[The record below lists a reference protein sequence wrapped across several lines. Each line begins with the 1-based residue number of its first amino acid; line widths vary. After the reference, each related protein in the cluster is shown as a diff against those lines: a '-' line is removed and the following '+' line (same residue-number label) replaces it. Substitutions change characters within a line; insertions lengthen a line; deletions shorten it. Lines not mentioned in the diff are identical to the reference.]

1 MKNKID
7 KKSNIS
13 IDLMG
18 GDHSPDKTLKGI
30 DLFVKRYNKENDY
43 FFYLFGDSEIVIP
56 KINKLKYLKS
66 NYKIIDTK
74 ITVSNDLS
82 PMSALKKG
90 KGSSMWESIYSQTS
104 LNADVTLSA
113 GNTGVFLVMSKMILK
128 MLEGI
133 DRPALAGLWPN
144 DNGMNLVLDLGANVE
159 CSDKNLIDFSEM
171 GAALYKS
178 LFPDVDV
185 KVSLLNIGSE
195 ELKGTEILKKA
206 HSKLKI
212 LENMGDFKFVGYI
225 EGNQIMSNIS
235 NVIITDGFTGNVAL
249 KTAEGVANFLTKNLK
264 KYLSENIFSKLSLIF
279 SYFSLKKFK
288 NKLDPRKYNGAIFLG
303 LKGPVVKS
311 HGATDALGFSYSVE
325 LCYKIAKG
333 NLKDKIKQN
342 LENVKNLDEK
352 D

>member
-1 MKNKID
+1 MSNPD
-7 KKSNIS
+7 KKIKIS

-18 GDHSPDKTLKGI
+18 GDNSPNKTLEGI
-30 DLFVKRYNKENDY
+30 DLFLKRYKNENDY
-43 FFYLFGDSEIVIP
+43 FFYLFGNSELVIS
-56 KINKLKYLKS
+56 KIKKLKNFKS
-66 NYKIIDTK
+66 NYKLIDTK
-74 ITVSNDLS
+74 ISVSNELT
-82 PMSALKKG
+82 PLSALKKG
-90 KGSSMWESIYSQTS
+90 KGSSMWESIQSQIS
-104 LNADVTLSA
+104 LNSDVTLSA

-128 MLEGI
+128 TLEGI
-133 DRPALAGLWPN
+133 DRPALAGLWPATK
-144 DNGMNLVLDLGANVE
+144 GMNLVLDLGANVE
-159 CSDKNLIDFSEM
+159 CSDKNLVDFSEM
-171 GAALYKS
+171 GSALYKS
-178 LFPDVDV
+178 LFPESEV

-195 ELKGTEILKKA
+195 ELKGTEILKNA

-225 EGNQIMSNIS
+225 EGNQIMSDTS
-235 NVIITDGFTGNVAL
+235 NVIVTDGFTGNVAL

-264 KYLSENIFSKLSLIF
+264 KYLSENIFSKLSIIF

-333 NLKDKIKQN
+333 KLSDKIKKN
-342 LENVKNLDEK
+342 LEHVKNLNEK
-352 D
+352 A